1 MNEHTPQHSRGDQK
15 KHALEEKLRDHI
27 QREFSLGEK
36 VISLL
41 KQKKEL
47 EANLQQQQQQRDL
60 LERNL
65 EEILK
70 GKEAF
75 EQKFLAIQQELQE
88 QQQRLRSRSHLILE
102 NEENS
107 RHTLKEL
114 RQKIAL
120 LEKQLGAVD
129 QQKVETQKRLL
140 HQIRHLRQKEREQSQ
155 QLHKTSR
162 QRDVIEKRLHE
173 LAQNYQHLSQSYQ
186 QEKQEHE
193 RQLDLL
199 FREQVHQESQVEQL
213 LEQYKQNEEKLQ
225 QEITELKI
233 SKTQL
238 EDQLAHMKQ
247 QAILVSKEQEADLLR
262 VVEKQQIY
270 IEEFR
275 EKAHQRSTILRTENE
290 TLRKEMESMLDSQ
303 EKMKWEN
310 QMLETSLKG
319 LQADLAEYIQLQKR
333 FEEVQREK
341 ETFEE
346 KFHRKI
352 QFLQEPHEEAEQ
364 ALSAQELPE
373 SQSKLPVEEQRQNGQ
388 KSKKR
393 VLPDTDKEKRSFKSR
408 LLQWFSFSHDKL
420 LNTIMVIIALILAI
434 QILCLIPWQY
444 LGLSFH
450 SRREEVKITP
460 QAQLSRLGDQPEESI
475 VFAPVETEAEK
486 TDPMPV
492 VREKRQTMLA
502 KTNGD
507 GGAGEDSTLALPSIA
522 SEKTRSPDTPPTPRP
537 LEQTPFTRPRPTNI
551 IVKLL
556 PEQIHRFPPQTTMP
570 LPTSENNSI
579 LRRYYKQ
586 KSASSNL

>member
-1 MNEHTPQHSRGDQK
+1 MNAHTPQHSRDDQK
-15 KHALEEKLRDHI
+15 KHALEAKLRDHI

-47 EANLQQQQQQRDL
+47 EAHLQQQQQQRDL
-60 LERNL
+60 LEKNL

-107 RHTLKEL
+107 RHTLKDL

-140 HQIRHLRQKEREQSQ
+140 RQIQQLRQKEREQSQ

-173 LAQNYQHLSQSYQ
+173 LAQNYHRLSQSYQ
-186 QEKQEHE
+186 HEKQEHE

-199 FREQVHQESQVEQL
+199 FQEQVRQESQVEQL

-247 QAILVSKEQEADLLR
+247 QAALVSKEQEADLLR
-262 VVEKQQIY
+262 VIEKQQLY

-290 TLRKEMESMLDSQ
+290 TLRKEMEAMLDSQ

-319 LQADLAEYIQLQKR
+319 LQADLSEYIQLQKR

-352 QFLQEPHEEAEQ
+352 QFLQEPREEPEQ
-364 ALSAQELPE
+364 ASGAQEPLE
-373 SQSKLPVEEQRQNGQ
+373 KQSKLPLEEQRQNGR

-393 VLPDTDKEKRSFKSR
+393 APSGEENRSFKSK

-420 LNTIMVIIALILAI
+420 LNTVMVIIALILAI

-444 LGLSFH
+444 FGLSSH
-450 SRREEVKITP
+450 SRPQQVKITP
-460 QAQLSRLGDQPEESI
+460 QAELSPLDAQPGRSGI
-475 VFAPVETEAEK
+475 FAPLETEADKPEPIP
-486 TDPMPV
+486 TVPD
-492 VREKRQTMLA
+492 KRQTSSS
-502 KTNGD
+502 KPSGEEK
-507 GGAGEDSTLALPSIA
+507 AGEDSTLCLPSIT
-522 SEKTRSPDTPPTPRP
+522 SEKTRSPDTPPTPHP
-537 LEQTPFTRPRPTNI
+537 PEQTSFTRPRPTNI
-551 IVKLL
+551 VVKLL
-556 PEQIHRFPPQTTMP
+556 PDQIHRFPPQTPMP

-586 KSASSNL
+586 KPALSNL

>member
-1 MNEHTPQHSRGDQK
+1 MNAHTPKHSRNDQK
-15 KHALEEKLRDHI
+15 KHVLEEKLRDHI

-60 LERNL
+60 LEKNL

-75 EQKFLAIQQELQE
+75 EQKFLTIQQELQE
-88 QQQRLRSRSHLILE
+88 QQQRLRSRSHLIFE

-120 LEKQLGAVD
+120 LENQLGAVD
-129 QQKVETQKRLL
+129 QQKVERLL
-140 HQIRHLRQKEREQSQ
+140 RQIQHLRQKEHEQSQ
-155 QLHKTSR
+155 QLHKTSH

-173 LAQNYQHLSQSYQ
+173 LAQNYQRLSQSYEH
-186 QEKQEHE
+186 EKQEHE

-199 FREQVHQESQVEQL
+199 FQEQVNQESQVEQL

-225 QEITELKI
+225 QEIIELKI

-238 EDQLAHMKQ
+238 EDQLNRMKQ
-247 QAILVSKEQEADLLR
+247 QATLVSKEQEADLLR
-262 VVEKQQIY
+262 VIEKQQLY
-270 IEEFR
+270 IEESR

-319 LQADLAEYIQLQKR
+319 LQADLSEYIQLQKR

-352 QFLQEPHEEAEQ
+352 QFLQERREESEQ
-364 ALSAQELPE
+364 TPSVQQLSE
-373 SQSKLPVEEQRQNGQ
+373 SRAKLSVKEQQQNGR

-393 VLPDTDKEKRSFKSR
+393 VLPGEEKRSFKSK
-408 LLQWFSFSHDKL
+408 LLKWFSFSHDKL
-420 LNTIMVIIALILAI
+420 LNTVMVIIALILAI
-434 QILCLIPWQY
+434 QILCLIPWEY
-444 LGLSFH
+444 LGLFSH
-450 SRREEVKITP
+450 SRSEQIKTTP
-460 QAQLSRLGDQPEESI
+460 QAERSPLDDQSEEPV
-475 VFAPVETEAEK
+475 VFAPIENETEK
-486 TDPMPV
+486 TDSMPV
-492 VREKRQTMLA
+492 VSDKRQATSV
-502 KTNGD
+502 KKQGE
-507 GGAGEDSTLALPSIA
+507 GEAGEESTLPPPSIIF
-522 SEKTRSPDTPPTPRP
+522 EKTRSPDTLPTPRLP
-537 LEQTPFTRPRPTNI
+537 EQTSFTRPRPANI
-551 IVKLL
+551 VVKLF
-556 PEQIHRFPPQTTMP
+556 PEQIHRFPSQPPMP
-570 LPTSENNSI
+570 LPTSDNNSI
-579 LRRYYKQ
+579 LRRHYKQ
-586 KSASSNL
+586 KSVSSNL